1 MGSRDSRFEALVVEH
16 CAATL
21 AGHKC
26 ASLFC
31 YRCPS
36 VPCAAGE
43 ARALDHLLASKG
55 VRVRLLK
62 SCAKGTLVYVYRPKQ
77 LLRQIAEKDTSAFLL
92 SLGYPA
98 ENMEAC
104 LDRLSMRL
112 WSRND
117 FPHEMGVF
125 LGYPLHDVKGFIL
138 HHGQHYC
145 CKGCWKA
152 YANGEEAERRF
163 TLYRRCRYA
172 YLNFYR
178 KGFDVARLTVAA

>member
-1 MGSRDSRFEALVVEH
+1 MGSRFEALVVEH

-31 YRCPS
+31 FRQANDAD
-36 VPCAAGE
+36 AADE
-43 ARALDHLLASKG
+43 AKRLDRLLKGKG

-62 SCAKGTLVYVYRPKQ
+62 RCPGGALVYVYRPKKLQ
-77 LLRQIAEKDTSAFLL
+77 QQITEKDTAAFLL
-92 SLGYPA
+92 SLGYAPEET
-98 ENMEAC
+98 ENC
-104 LDRLSMRL
+104 LERLSMKL
-112 WSRND
+112 WSRED

-152 YANGEEAERRF
+152 YANAEEAERRF
-163 TLYRRCRYA
+163 TLYRRCQKS
-172 YLNFYR
+172 YLNFFH